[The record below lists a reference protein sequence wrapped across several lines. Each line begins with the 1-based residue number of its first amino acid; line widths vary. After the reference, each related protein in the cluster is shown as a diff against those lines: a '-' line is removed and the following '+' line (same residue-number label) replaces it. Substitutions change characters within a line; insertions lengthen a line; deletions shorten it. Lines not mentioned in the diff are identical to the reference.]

1 MSLEDRMNFASSG
14 RAGSYDSPNQKLL
27 VIILA
32 IGMLIPV
39 VNIAV
44 FFTVMPLY
52 IWLSVRRQ
60 REQQRER
67 LEQDRRAALE
77 RGEDY

>member
-14 RAGSYDSPNQKLL
+14 RAGS
-27 VIILA
+27 
-32 IGMLIPV
+32 
-39 VNIAV
+39 
-44 FFTVMPLY
+44 
-52 IWLSVRRQ
+52 
-60 REQQRER
+60 RER

>member
-14 RAGSYDSPNQKLL
+14 RAGSYDSSEQKLL
-27 VIILA
+27 VLIFS
-32 IGMLIPV
+32 IGIFIPV

-44 FFTVMPLY
+44 VLIGLPLY
-52 IWLSVRRQ
+52 VWLSVSRQ

-67 LEQDRRAALE
+67 LEQDQRAALE
-77 RGEDY
+77 KRK

>member
-14 RAGSYDSPNQKLL
+14 RAGSYDSPEQKLL
-27 VIILA
+27 VLIFS
-32 IGMLIPV
+32 IGIFIPV

-44 FFTVMPLY
+44 VLIGLPLY
-52 IWLSVRRQ
+52 VWLSVSRQ

-67 LEQDRRAALE
+67 LEQDQRAALE
-77 RGEDY
+77 KRK

>member
-14 RAGSYDSPNQKLL
+14 RAGSYESPNQKVLI
-27 VIILA
+27 IILA
-32 IGMLIPV
+32 IGIFIPG

-44 FFTVMPLY
+44 VLIGLPLY
-52 IWLSVRRQ
+52 VWLSVRRQ

-77 RGEDY
+77 RRRR